1 MMVVMVTTMMVVDVF
16 TTFRGT
22 EKSLIDP
29 KNRMSSLLRLR
40 MGWRGLGLSLSLS
53 FLSEDWEGRVLLRTM
68 RIIMS
73 GGGGVAK
80 TSKAIRSLSRKQEI
94 RQSSSEDRIS
104 YYSHVVS

>member
-40 MGWRGLGLSLSLS
+40 MGWRRVGFVSVFVFPERGLKG
-53 FLSEDWEGRVLLRTM
+53 EGD
-68 RIIMS
+68 
-73 GGGGVAK
+73 VAK
-80 TSKAIRSLSRKQEI
+80 
-94 RQSSSEDRIS
+94 
-104 YYSHVVS
+104 